1 MMSPKPESKSQKGSK
16 IGTSWRQAETFAQ
29 RAPVSL
35 PLPLKEPTWFFLFL
49 SLGAF
54 WLPSITSLSHL
65 WHPFSA
71 FWVGSTLVLTAIH
84 SSLERWIHHLCLQ
97 VSFWLLDGFT
107 MRGPHSCR
115 TLTSYRYNLKYT
127 THNLGL
133 HYMRNVKEAKKQR
146 SRSEM
151 RVRGQQCWHQ
161 ANSNS
166 CHWWTLISN
175 WGEMLILWTLLAGR
189 FVDWLELCTFD
200 FQVTKNDNSIPFS
213 FLFRELRTFIT
224 PRNQF
229 NSYSLILS
237 NSVSTGYATQQLFVS
252 RRHTWVH
259 SPLSFTRGWPQEHFT
274 EGTSPVWCCQ
284 RSITDV
290 NSNWNLQNKWKGWKP
305 SEQAQKGWKKHCR
318 QREQ

>member
-1 MMSPKPESKSQKGSK
+1 MNSLESINFHLSYSKHQVMIKTEELSRKPESKSQKGSK
-16 IGTSWRQAETFAQ
+16 IVTSWRQAETFAQ
-29 RAPVSL
+29 RAPLSL
-35 PLPLKEPTWFFLFL
+35 PLPLKEPNWFFLFL

-54 WLPSITSLSHL
+54 WLSSITSLPHL

-71 FWVGSTLVLTAIH
+71 FWVDSTLVLTEIH
-84 SSLERWIHHLCLQ
+84 SSLERWIYRLSLQ

-107 MRGPHSCR
+107 MNGPHSCR
-115 TLTSYRYNLKYT
+115 TLTSCTYNLKYT
-127 THNLGL
+127 THNLEW

-175 WGEMLILWTLLAGR
+175 WGKMLILWILLTGR

-200 FQVTKNDNSIPFS
+200 FQVTKNDSSIPFS
-213 FLFRELRTFIT
+213 FLSSELRTFIT

-237 NSVSTGYATQQLFVS
+237 NSVLVQDMPHNSYLSQGETHEYTAP
-252 RRHTWVH
+252 WVLQEGDPRNIYWGH
-259 SPLSFTRGWPQEHFT
+259 QSSLVLSEECHR
-274 EGTSPVWCCQ
+274 C
-284 RSITDV
+284 
-290 NSNWNLQNKWKGWKP
+290 
-305 SEQAQKGWKKHCR
+305 
-318 QREQ
+318 